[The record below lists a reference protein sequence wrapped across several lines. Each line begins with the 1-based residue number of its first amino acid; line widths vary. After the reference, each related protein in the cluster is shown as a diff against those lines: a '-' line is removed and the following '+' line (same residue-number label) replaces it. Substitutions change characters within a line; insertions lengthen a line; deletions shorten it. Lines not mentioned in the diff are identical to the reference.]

1 MPFAKLLGVVLL
13 ALVALLCGSW
23 LCRFERMRCK
33 QAQALFE
40 MMQYVRAQIDCFSLS
55 LPKILKQTDAQLL
68 RDCGASR
75 APASFEELLLQCE
88 PLPTDKMRALLF
100 DFAAALGKDYRTEQ
114 LRLCNYYIERFS
126 ALCEELRREL
136 DRRLK
141 LMRLLPCTL
150 GAALILLLI

>member
-40 MMQYVRAQIDCFSLS
+40 MMQYVRALS
-55 LPKILKQTDAQLL
+55 LPQILKQTDAQLL